1 MHISELTVD
10 YLKPK
15 SFGYLVCKPVYDEET
30 SEFYFSYEGY
40 VIRLFINVE
49 VKDINGELCIVVSSV
64 ENNTYEIDCGK
75 MSGEVMINSLISD
88 IYYLKEL
95 MNNFPLNLKYVL
107 KNTGDVS

>member
-1 MHISELTVD
+1 MHISKLAVD
-10 YLKPK
+10 YLKHRE
-15 SFGYLVCKPVYDEET
+15 FGCLVSKPVYDEET

-40 VIRLFINVE
+40 AIRLFINVE
-49 VKDINGELCIVVSSV
+49 VQDINGELCIVISSI

-75 MSGEVMINSLISD
+75 ISGEEMINSLISD
-88 IYYLKEL
+88 VYYLKEL